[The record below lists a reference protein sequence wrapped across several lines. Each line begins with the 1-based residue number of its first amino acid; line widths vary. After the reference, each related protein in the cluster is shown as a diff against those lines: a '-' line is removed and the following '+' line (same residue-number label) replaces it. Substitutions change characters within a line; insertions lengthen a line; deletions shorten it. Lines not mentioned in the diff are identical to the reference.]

1 MEDIQELVNA
11 IVNDPILS
19 EKTYTYLILGTQN
32 AFTSGYYRMIEDQY
46 FSYDGDM
53 TIHLFDKYINKNTDI
68 MQGKGVLCIK
78 VSKGILME
86 YGLVND
92 MNPEIY
98 DMDALELTMYQ
109 RYGLKPVEEDRKEV
123 LQQSLKAEKV
133 KDTLVFACYMNDM
146 EGIRTLAANA
156 KKSHLDKVLKN
167 RGTSL
172 QFCSRHNNIE
182 AFRLL
187 AEKGATVGKRA
198 LTRTP
203 LEIAFQYSQDI
214 VNYIQSDFPEVYQ
227 KEVGKKGF
235 TIARHCT
242 DEYLLEGILRSGG
255 DVNQE
260 GKPFPPLHNFADYN
274 NVVAMRFLLNN
285 GADQESRNDCK
296 QTALHRAVSA
306 ENADAI
312 KVLLEYGVDLYAK
325 DRDGTTPIDLA
336 QVCVDQTIFKMMR
349 GAQQA

>member
-19 EKTYTYLILGTQN
+19 GQTYTYLILGTQN
-32 AFTSGYYRMIEDQY
+32 AFTSGYYRMIENQF

-68 MQGKGVLCIK
+68 MQGKGVLCIR
-78 VSKGILME
+78 VSEGSLVE
-86 YGLVND
+86 YGLVHD

-98 DMDALELTMYQ
+98 DMDVLELIVYQ
-109 RYGLKPVEEDRKEV
+109 RYGLEPWEEDRKVV
-123 LQQSLKAEKV
+123 LQQSLKAEQV
-133 KDTLVFACYMNDM
+133 KDTLVFACYMNEM
-146 EGIRTLAANA
+146 ERIRALAANA

-167 RGTSL
+167 CGTPL
-172 QFCSRHNNIE
+172 QFCSRHNNLG
-182 AFRLL
+182 AFQLL

-203 LEIAFQYSQDI
+203 LEIAFEHSPDI
-214 VNYIQSDFPEVYQ
+214 VNYIQSDFPDVYT

-235 TIARHCT
+235 SIALHCT
-242 DEYLLEGILRSGG
+242 DGNLLEGILKFGS
-255 DVNQE
+255 DMDQE
-260 GKPFPPLHNFADYN
+260 GKAFPPLHNFADYN

-306 ENADAI
+306 ENADVI

-336 QVCVDQTIFKMMR
+336 EACADQTLLKMMR
-349 GAQQA
+349 GVQQA